1 MSNNKTAKLGRPTKY
16 SEALADKI
24 CTRISSG
31 HSLRKVAKAMAIDES
46 VVYDWLRKYPEF
58 TKKYAHAREW
68 QADLLADEVLEIANE
83 PMTMDVLI
91 GGEMRPVVSMV
102 AVKHA
107 RLRIDAR
114 KWYVSKLAPKKY
126 GNRLNATVSRPNDG
140 PVQVQVK
147 MTDAECVEKLAFELG
162 RLEREESHAT
172 ADRLAASPA
181 ERIDVGSIPSDRT
194 SDSTH

>member
-1 MSNNKTAKLGRPTKY
+1 MAKAARRRGRPTLY
-16 SEALADKI
+16 S
-24 CTRISSG
+24 
-31 HSLRKVAKAMAIDES
+31 KAMANKICERIMQGQALGTVASEVKVDTVTIYRWIE
-46 VVYDWLRKYPEF
+46 KHPEF
-58 TKKYAHAREW
+58 RNMYAHAREW
-68 QADLLADEVLEIANE
+68 QADLLADEILAIADE
-83 PMTMDVLI
+83 PMTVDVLI

-126 GNRLNATVSRPNDG
+126 GNRLNTTVSRPNGG

-147 MTDAECVEKLAFELG
+147 MTDSERAEKLEFLLG

-194 SDSTH
+194 VDSTH